1 VSENGYCAGGT
12 EQATLLGDEAER
24 AECEYYDGC
33 KNPALFID
41 EVLHYGEGEK
51 PVKMCESC
59 ADEHT
64 EIEGNEVQRLKP
76 EDRYVSELPEKMTV
90 WVVVTNH
97 VNDPHPQVEGVYDNE
112 EAAREHGKE
121 LRDDVIGPV
130 AWWVYNRSV
139 DTGTDRSKGGDGR

>member
-1 VSENGYCAGGT
+1 MSEDGT
-12 EQATLLGDEAER
+12 EQATLLGSEAER

-33 KNPALFID
+33 KNPVLFID
-41 EVLHYGEGEK
+41 EILHYGEGEK

-76 EDRYVSELPEKMTV
+76 EDRYVSEPPEKMTV
-90 WVVVTNH
+90 WVVAANYAD
-97 VNDPHPQVEGVYDNE
+97 DPHPHVEGVYDNE
-112 EAAREHGKE
+112 EAAREHEKE
-121 LRDDVIGPV
+121 LHDDAIGPV

-139 DTGTDRSKGGDGR
+139 GAGND